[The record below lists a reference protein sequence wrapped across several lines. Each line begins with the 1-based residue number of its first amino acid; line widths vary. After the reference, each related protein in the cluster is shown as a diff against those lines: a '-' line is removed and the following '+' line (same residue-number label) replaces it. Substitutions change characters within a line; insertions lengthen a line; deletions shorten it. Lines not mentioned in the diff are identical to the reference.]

1 MISDD
6 RYLNG
11 ANKETDLKYKM
22 SKLGY
27 GMAGHEGRP
36 MKAQTSVNTRGNE

>member
-11 ANKETDLKYKM
+11 TNKESDLKYKM
-22 SKLGY
+22 SKLGD
-27 GMAGHEGRP
+27 GMAGH
-36 MKAQTSVNTRGNE
+36 